1 MLVINNTIK
10 KGRAI
15 IGFTMVEMLVVIS
28 LLAAASTLV
37 VPQLWGQYVSLKE
50 RKDVETFWAKVKT
63 TASQYHQQG
72 ENFVF
77 NSEQEQWKNAAK
89 ELSLEIEK
97 SDAIISRADGFVRGG
112 SVTLKT
118 VDKPNYWVISV
129 QTPDGVVTIE
139 RQ

>member
-1 MLVINNTIK
+1 MLVINNTTK
-10 KGRAI
+10 SRAI

-28 LLAAASTLV
+28 LLAATSTIV
-37 VPQLWGQYVSLKE
+37 VPQLWGQYVSIKE
-50 RKDVETFWAKVKT
+50 RKDVETFWSKVKM
-63 TASQYHQQG
+63 TAGQYHQQG

-118 VDKPNYWVISV
+118 LDKTNYWVISV

>member
-1 MLVINNTIK
+1 MLVRNNVA

-28 LLAAASTLV
+28 LLAAASTIV
-37 VPQLWGQYVSLKE
+37 APQLWRQYVAIKE
-50 RKDVETFWAKVKT
+50 RKDVETFWSKVKM
-63 TASQYHQQG
+63 TASQYNQQG

-77 NSEQEQWKNAAK
+77 NSEQEQWKNAAN
-89 ELSLEIEK
+89 ELSLEIK
-97 SDAIISRADGFVRGG
+97 QSDAIISRADGFVRGG

-118 VDKPNYWVISV
+118 VDKTNFWVISV